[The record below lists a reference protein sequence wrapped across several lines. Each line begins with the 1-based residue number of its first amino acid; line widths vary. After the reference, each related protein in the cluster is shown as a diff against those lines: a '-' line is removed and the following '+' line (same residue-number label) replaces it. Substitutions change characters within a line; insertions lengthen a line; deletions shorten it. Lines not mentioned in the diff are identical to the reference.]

1 MSTRTLQLYR
11 ALWEI
16 DPQDE
21 NRADRRAAMLAA
33 ATVNSAGAKKTD
45 GGTFNDWD
53 FLPYVRAQIDPDEL
67 RRMEIERDEAELMA
81 YLEKASGHKAH
92 RYLES

>member
-1 MSTRTLQLYR
+1 MSTRTLNLYR

-21 NRADRRAAMLAA
+21 SRADKRTAMLA
-33 ATVNSAGAKKTD
+33 TVIVNSAGAKKDSGETFTD
-45 GGTFNDWD
+45 ED
-53 FLPYVRAQIDPDEL
+53 FLPFQRLQSDPEEL
-67 RRMEIERDEAELMA
+67 RRVQLERDEAGLMA
-81 YLEKASGHKAH
+81 FLERARGRKAH